1 MKEID
6 YFRFDRSCTIF
17 CREKEEKVKAYL
29 TLRAKNMQLEET
41 GKGKTWSQ
49 LALRH
54 GSTVLT
60 INRSVFV
67 GPGFAGPGR
76 QFNKTVVGAGNFFK
90 DAPIKDKDVRQGI
103 LDHIYGTAVILGCS
117 ADPAFSP
124 ELGHYKLL
132 FGIAKITSGL
142 IFDGQGMLDAHGELV
157 LDKFGQSG
165 LQVFSEKELG

>member
-117 ADPAFSP
+117 ADPAFSRECWMPTAHSCSINSGNPDYRCFRRRSLADP
-124 ELGHYKLL
+124 EAVAG
-132 FGIAKITSGL
+132 SGARWCV
-142 IFDGQGMLDAHGELV
+142 IRGAC
-157 LDKFGQSG
+157 K
-165 LQVFSEKELG
+165 KR